1 MSQPKQTQR
10 EHPNEI
16 ARRYGLM
23 VLGSKGEAWTAS
35 NELGTSTGKTKREA
49 VANWV
54 KMFREKATAED
65 SSVVREIDRL
75 KGGK

>member
-10 EHPNEI
+10 DHPNEI

-23 VLGSKGEAWTAS
+23 VLGSKGEAWSAS

-54 KMFREKATAED
+54 RTH
-65 SSVVREIDRL
+65 RNPQLTPPNQR
-75 KGGK
+75 